1 MRRNTTEQVT
11 MDSLQSLLDEMKLVV
26 EKATEMG
33 VDRVEILL
41 FILASLKS
49 VMGGN
54 DVLMQSMRT
63 DVRLP

>member
-11 MDSLQSLLDEMKLVV
+11 LDSLQALLEEMKLVV
-26 EKATEMG
+26 DKATEMG
-33 VDRVEILL
+33 VDRVDLLL

-49 VMGGN
+49 VMGGK
-54 DVLMQSMRT
+54 DVLMQQMQR

>member
-54 DVLMQSMRT
+54 DVFMQSVQA